1 MAELMGPR
9 IALDAMGG
17 DSGPAP
23 LVSGALQAV
32 NDNDHLS
39 VSLVGD
45 AEQLCLELA
54 RIGAGDDPRLT
65 IVPAAEVVEMG
76 EKPMDALRRKRD
88 SSIMV
93 AFKEHKAGRVDG
105 VVSAG
110 NSGAT
115 MAAAIRCLGRLPGV
129 VRPGIAGPFPTLRG
143 PVLMMD
149 VGANVDCR
157 PRHLF
162 QFGVMASVY
171 HEVCFGTASPRV
183 GLLSIGEERGK
194 GNTLVRRTHDLLQAS
209 DLNYIGNIEGG
220 DIFSGDI
227 DVVVCDGFV
236 GNVCLKVSEGLAE
249 ALGRMLGD
257 ELSRD
262 LSSRLGYFMSRKAF
276 ARFKK
281 RVDYAEYGGAPLL
294 GLKGCGIICH
304 GKSNSRA
311 VKNAID
317 VAADMV
323 GKDVVGRIRSLLAA
337 GGLAPGPEMIT
348 EAVVGGK

>member
-1 MAELMGPR
+1 MAIR

-23 LVSGALQAV
+23 LVEGAVLAMAEEPE
-32 NDNDHLS
+32 LT

-45 AEQLCLELA
+45 PERIDAELGRL
-54 RIGAGDDPRLT
+54 GAGGDERLAV
-65 IVPAAEVVEMG
+65 VPARQVVEMG
-76 EKPMDALRRKRD
+76 ESPMEALRRKRD

-93 AFKEHKAGRVDG
+93 AFREHRDGRAHG

-129 VRPGIAGPFPTLRG
+129 ARPGIAGVFPTLKR

-157 PRHLF
+157 PKHLF

-171 HEVCFGTASPRV
+171 HELCFGTRAPRV

-194 GNTLVRRTHDLLQAS
+194 GNALVRKAHELFSGSA
-209 DLNYIGNIEGG
+209 LNYVGNIEGN
-220 DIFSGDI
+220 DIWSGEL

-236 GNVCLKVSEGLAE
+236 GNVCLKISEGLAE
-249 ALGRMLGD
+249 ALSRMLRD
-257 ELSRD
+257 EIAGGMA
-262 LSSRLGYFMSRKAF
+262 SRLGYLMSRAAF
-276 ARFKK
+276 ARFRK
-281 RVDYAEYGGAPLL
+281 RIDYAEYGGAPLL
-294 GLKGCGIICH
+294 GLKGCGIVGH
-304 GKSNSRA
+304 GKSNPVA
-311 VKNAID
+311 VKNAIM
-317 VAADMV
+317 VAAGMIE
-323 GKDVVGRIRSLLAA
+323 KDIVGRIEKKLER
-337 GGLAPGPEMIT
+337 GGVFDVPDED
-348 EAVVGGK
+348 V